1 MTDEP
6 ALFAIVPLPPPGP
19 AREAL
24 LRDAIATGGSDELL
38 RKFFDCDAT
47 ERDLANQQAQIAE
60 AANRIADIG
69 AHLMDQVEALASQ
82 QEAQA
87 RADAK
92 RKADK
97 ARRDSEAAA
106 REHEAEAQAYLD
118 QQSDPERP
126 TPFDADLSELGPVEH
141 EKYMPNDQGDLPR
154 ELTAKVPVDPGT
166 MLDPDPEE
174 LGGPPDLHQIA
185 PPISISLNS
194 NEVRP

>member
-38 RKFFDCDAT
+38 RKFFACDAT
-47 ERDLANQQAQIAE
+47 ERDLAQQQRQTAEIAS
-60 AANRIADIG
+60 RVADVG
-69 AHLMDQVEALASQ
+69 AHLMDQVEALVGQ
-82 QEAQA
+82 QQAQA

-97 ARRDSEAAA
+97 ARRDAEQAA
-106 REHEAEAQAYLD
+106 REREAEAQAYLD
-118 QQSDPERP
+118 DLDPDQP
-126 TPFDADLSELGPVEH
+126 TPYDGDLSVLGPVEPEH
-141 EKYMPNDQGDLPR
+141 YAPDDQGDLPR
-154 ELTAKVPVDPGT
+154 ELTAKVPVDPGNYPE
-166 MLDPDPEE
+166 PDPEE
-174 LGGPPDLHQIA
+174 LGGPQDPHQV
-185 PPISISLNS
+185 PQPISISLNS